1 MMLLRLS
8 LGLGLFFGSLAL
20 GWGLHR
26 RGLMPEAR
34 ASRIVT
40 FLVRGPGP
48 VILCLLFWGMNLRR
62 VEPWLLPL
70 LGALIA
76 CSTLLPARLWAT
88 WTTLSDSQTGSFLTC
103 AMFSNLGY
111 LGAFSAFALFGETAY
126 GLCMLYLLF
135 FTPCFYTLG
144 FWIGSRYGGAARPV
158 GLGAAFTDELRLYP
172 FAGMLVG
179 LLLNLTGIPRPLP
192 LEWLNAL
199 LIPLDT
205 ALILTAIG
213 SQLTLESPLP
223 WLRPCVAMSGIKFL
237 YTPLVAWALLTLF
250 DLQGLSRTVVLLQA
264 SMPVGISPLMLALL
278 FGLDRRLANALWVWT
293 TLLAIPWLLVLIPL
307 LSHL

>member
-1 MMLLRLS
+1 MMFFRLTA
-8 LGLGLFFGSLAL
+8 GLGLFFGALAL
-20 GWGLHR
+20 GWWLNR

-48 VILCLLFWGMNLRR
+48 VILCLLFWRMNLRR

-70 LGALIA
+70 LGLLVAS
-76 CSTLLPARLWAT
+76 STLLPA
-88 WTTLSDSQTGSFLTC
+88 TLFAKRAKLSGPHTGSFLAC

-135 FTPCFYTLG
+135 FTPCFYTVG
-144 FWIGSRYGGAARPV
+144 FWIGSRYGGSKAPV

-172 FAGMLVG
+172 FMGMLVG
-179 LLLNLTGIPRPLP
+179 LGLNLAGIARPPVLQS
-192 LEWLNAL
+192 LNAL

-205 ALILTAIG
+205 ALISMAIG
-213 SQLTLESPLP
+213 SQLTFESPLP
-223 WLRPCVAMSGIKFL
+223 WLGSCLAMSAIKFL
-237 YTPLVAWALLTLF
+237 YTPLIAWVLLRLF
-250 DLQGLSRTVVLLQA
+250 GLEGLTRTIVLLQA
-264 SMPVGISPLMLALL
+264 SMPVGISPLMLPLL
-278 FGLDRRLANALWVWT
+278 FGLDRRLANALRLWT
-293 TLLAIPWLLVLIPL
+293 TLLIIPSLLVLIPL
-307 LSHL
+307 LPKL

>member
-1 MMLLRLS
+1 
-8 LGLGLFFGSLAL
+8 
-20 GWGLHR
+20 
-26 RGLMPEAR
+26 MPEAR
-34 ASRIVT
+34 ASRVVR

-70 LGALIA
+70 LGLLVAS
-76 CSTLLPARLWAT
+76 STLLPA
-88 WTTLSDSQTGSFLTC
+88 TLFAKRAKLSGPHTGSFLAC
-103 AMFSNLGY
+103 AMFSNIGY

-135 FTPCFYTLG
+135 FTPCFYTVG
-144 FWIGSRYGGAARPV
+144 FWIGARYGGAKAPV

-179 LLLNLTGIPRPLP
+179 LLLNLTGLPRPLP
-192 LEWLNAL
+192 FEWLNAL

-237 YTPLVAWALLTLF
+237 YTPVVAWVLLNLF
-250 DLQGLSRTVVLLQA
+250 DLRGLSRTIVLLQA
-264 SMPVGISPLMLALL
+264 SMPVGVSPLMLALL

-307 LSHL
+307 LPKL

>member
-1 MMLLRLS
+1 MLLRLS

-34 ASRIVT
+34 ASRVVR

-70 LGALIA
+70 LGLLVAS
-76 CSTLLPARLWAT
+76 STLLPA
-88 WTTLSDSQTGSFLTC
+88 TLFAKRAKLSGPHTGSFLAC
-103 AMFSNLGY
+103 AMFSNIGY

-135 FTPCFYTLG
+135 FTPCFYTVG
-144 FWIGSRYGGAARPV
+144 FWIGARYGGAKAPV

-179 LLLNLTGIPRPLP
+179 LLLNLTGLPRPLP
-192 LEWLNAL
+192 FEWLNAL

-237 YTPLVAWALLTLF
+237 YTPVVAWVLLNLF
-250 DLQGLSRTVVLLQA
+250 DLRGLSRTIVLLQA
-264 SMPVGISPLMLALL
+264 SMPVGVSPLMLALL

-307 LSHL
+307 LPKL

>member
-34 ASRIVT
+34 ASRVVR

-76 CSTLLPARLWAT
+76 CSTLLPARLCAT
-88 WTTLSDSQTGSFLTC
+88 WTTLSDPQTGSFLTC

-179 LLLNLTGIPRPLP
+179 LLLNLTGLPRPLP

-237 YTPLVAWALLTLF
+237 YTPLIAWVLLNLF
-250 DLQGLSRTVVLLQA
+250 DLQGLSRTIVLLQA
-264 SMPVGISPLMLALL
+264 SMPVGVSPLMLALL

-307 LSHL
+307 LPKL